1 MAKQVQFRR
10 GSNTENDTF
19 TGAVGEITVD
29 TTTNSLRVHDGT
41 TAGGTALGSYTKP
54 AAEPISYITGLQT
67 ALSGKVDD
75 SQVLTNVPV
84 NALFTDTI
92 GLSSIGGTMTDHI
105 IPDLDNGYDIGS
117 AEYKIRDLFVSE
129 NSLWVG
135 DNHKDTTSGG
145 KKKTKKRKQGK
156 TPKKIVDAMV
166 GAGKLF
172 DTETELKNKFKADI
186 HDPAPAPILDPADPT
201 FHPPIHKWLAFSV
214 MNGQGGFLKASDIFD
229 DDDDFDSENG
239 IADVEGLQ
247 NALDAKETADTDI
260 SKTDVAETRTANIN
274 LKTYTEA
281 TISTSGTI
289 DLSLGTVFTH
299 THTGGMSSFTL
310 SNVPTT
316 GTSGFILILENGG
329 SYPLTWWTGV
339 VWPAATPPTLTA
351 VGTDVFT
358 FTTTDNGTT
367 WYGIPSG
374 IGMA

>member
-1 MAKQVQFRR
+1 
-10 GSNTENDTF
+10 
-19 TGAVGEITVD
+19 
-29 TTTNSLRVHDGT
+29 
-41 TAGGTALGSYTKP
+41 
-54 AAEPISYITGLQT
+54 
-67 ALSGKVDD
+67 
-75 SQVLTNVPV
+75 
-84 NALFTDTI
+84 
-92 GLSSIGGTMTDHI
+92 
-105 IPDLDNGYDIGS
+105 
-117 AEYKIRDLFVSE
+117 
-129 NSLWVG
+129 
-135 DNHKDTTSGG
+135 
-145 KKKTKKRKQGK
+145 
-156 TPKKIVDAMV
+156 
-166 GAGKLF
+166 
-172 DTETELKNKFKADI
+172 
-186 HDPAPAPILDPADPT
+186 
-201 FHPPIHKWLAFSV
+201 